1 MEIRPLTQPEQKYTY
16 SQSTQIAGQTGCIGH
31 LRGDFGSDGG
41 SFYTTWDDH
50 WDKWK
55 TDEFKAELDTVIN
68 TLREGK
74 GLLHNRRDMA
84 AFARA
89 NPDAAFMGNYCTKY
103 GFRVDTDKHAFL
115 LRCNPTKGDYNFY
128 CYCYVKEWLDKHI
141 GNAEKGIRFIDPH
154 YKELFR
160 IPDGGKIIVSYAWG
174 EKAEKICRFIDEYH
188 TEVGSNLYHICEFAE
203 RMHQNGHS
211 YEPKSMEQP
220 PQKAPK
226 HLFYIFGK
234 KSVFDFKIKNYCLS
248 KEIASEIFKI
258 GIPTLVFQI
267 LTSLSISLINNAA
280 ADYGD
285 AAIAGMGVVTRLV
298 SMGSLTIFGFIKG
311 FQPIAGYS
319 YGAKK
324 FNRLHEAIKTS
335 IIWSTVFCVVYGLIL
350 ALFSTSIVS
359 QFASGNL
366 EMVKV
371 GASSLR
377 VNGISLMLFGF
388 YTVYSSL
395 FLALGKGKEGFI
407 LGACRQGICFVPVIL
422 ILPMIWG
429 LNGILYAQPVA
440 DVLSTIITVFMAIH
454 LHRELNE
461 AEKQATIAGTNEV
474 H

>member
-1 MEIRPLTQPEQKYTY
+1 MNNIVTSEGAAKTTMCALLIGAVLNIALDPIFIYVLDLGVAGAAIATAI
-16 SQSTQIAGQTGCIGH
+16 SQVVST
-31 LRGDFGSDGG
+31 LV
-41 SFYTTWDDH
+41 Y
-50 WDKWK
+50 
-55 TDEFKAELDTVIN
+55 
-68 TLREGK
+68 
-74 GLLHNRRDMA
+74 
-84 AFARA
+84 
-89 NPDAAFMGNYCTKY
+89 
-103 GFRVDTDKHAFL
+103 
-115 LRCNPTKGDYNFY
+115 
-128 CYCYVKEWLDKHI
+128 
-141 GNAEKGIRFIDPH
+141 
-154 YKELFR
+154 
-160 IPDGGKIIVSYAWG
+160 
-174 EKAEKICRFIDEYH
+174 
-188 TEVGSNLYHICEFAE
+188 
-203 RMHQNGHS
+203 
-211 YEPKSMEQP
+211 
-220 PQKAPK
+220 
-226 HLFYIFGK
+226 LFYIFGK

-248 KEIASEIFKI
+248 KEVASEIFKI

-335 IIWSTVFCVVYGLIL
+335 IIWSTIFCVVYGLIL

-366 EMVKV
+366 EMIKV

-422 ILPMIWG
+422 VLPMIWG

-440 DVLSTIITVFMAIH
+440 DVLSAIITIFMAIH

-461 AEKQATIAGTNEV
+461 AEKQTTKGKISFLQGRSRKDC
-474 H
+474 